1 MTIFR
6 EEIKDLE
13 TKEKSNTSV
22 ILGLKEKISFL
33 KSKTTEN
40 ELLRNEVDRLKCIIN
55 EYENVQLVING
66 TKEQVD
72 NLLRENNSAKE
83 LAVLVETLKK

>member
-1 MTIFR
+1 M
-6 EEIKDLE
+6 
-13 TKEKSNTSV
+13 
-22 ILGLKEKISFL
+22 
-33 KSKTTEN
+33 
-40 ELLRNEVDRLKCIIN
+40 IN

-66 TKEQVD
+66 TKEQVE